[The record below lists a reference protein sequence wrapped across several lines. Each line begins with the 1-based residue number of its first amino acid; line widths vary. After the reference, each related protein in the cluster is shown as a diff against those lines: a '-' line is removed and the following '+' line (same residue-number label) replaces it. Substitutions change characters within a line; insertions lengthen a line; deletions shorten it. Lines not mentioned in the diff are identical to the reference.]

1 MYSWAF
7 EWNYGDLWI
16 RVVSPKT
23 SHGSKSSQIDPGKRI
38 RDELAQET
46 HRSAYEKADRT
57 SPARA
62 QLPSRDHSG
71 SCDGAWRRSSTMSAL
86 RRGPNELGRPREVVS
101 LCERNQARRDDIG
114 GSRDRNCKGAAR
126 SGNPSATRSRT
137 GNTAG
142 ERTKERGNIAGA
154 AERTSRCRN
163 PLHQLR
169 RSETATRNSGFY
181 SALLSRA
188 FLDRPLRTDVA
199 LAATWRGSMTF
210 TRIELR
216 EIERS
221 PFAEK

>member
-1 MYSWAF
+1 M
-7 EWNYGDLWI
+7 
-16 RVVSPKT
+16 
-23 SHGSKSSQIDPGKRI
+23 
-38 RDELAQET
+38 RDQ
-46 HRSAYEKADRT
+46 
-57 SPARA
+57 
-62 QLPSRDHSG
+62 G
-71 SCDGAWRRSSTMSAL
+71 GAWDVARRCTSSLPAL
-86 RRGPNELGRPREVVS
+86 RGGSTQLGCPRKMVS
-101 LCERNQARRDDIG
+101 LCERNQERRDDIG

-142 ERTKERGNIAGA
+142 ERTKERGKIAGA